1 MGQETGT
8 KFSTIYNRFLEKITD
23 DMYMELTPQD
33 TIKDLQRLLIDAIP
47 GFEFPRKCLT
57 DYTIETAVIPES
69 EVTDGDFVIGI
80 IWNS

>member
-1 MGQETGT
+1 MEQKTGT

-33 TIKDLQRLLIDAIP
+33 TIKDLQKLLLDAIP

-57 DYTIETAVIPES
+57 DYTIETAVVPE
-69 EVTDGDFVIGI
+69 D
-80 IWNS
+80 